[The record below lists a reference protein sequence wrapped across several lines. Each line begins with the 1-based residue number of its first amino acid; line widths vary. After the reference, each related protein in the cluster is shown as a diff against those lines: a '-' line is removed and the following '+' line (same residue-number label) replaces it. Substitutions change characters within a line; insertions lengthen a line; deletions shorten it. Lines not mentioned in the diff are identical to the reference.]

1 MHALP
6 AYMNGVGGGL
16 RGRSARDEGEK
27 LDVLNVL
34 MRNSS
39 LVRDAR
45 YAAAIALGRLG
56 LPRGR
61 YGRAEGIA
69 AYSTAASE
77 TPRVKGLRTVTPP

>member
-6 AYMNGVGGGL
+6 AYLNGVGGSL
-16 RGRSARDEGEK
+16 RGRGGRDEGER

-45 YAAAIALGRLG
+45 YAAAIALGRFG

-61 YGRAEGIA
+61 YGRVKGVA

-77 TPRVKGLRTVTPP
+77 TPRVKGLRIVTPP